1 MEAPT
6 IYDSSPVPL
15 RAGAHPARAGFEFRS
30 LDERYVAM
38 RALASLAIAT
48 LEEPFP
54 AFARDLRHALAEID
68 GRAVA
73 R

>member
-6 IYDSSPVPL
+6 IYDFSPVPL

-30 LDERYVAM
+30 DERYAAM

-54 AFARDLRHALAEID
+54 EFARDLRGAMQEIE
-68 GRAVA
+68 AA
-73 R
+73 S